1 MQRFLGYLVIAIVI
15 HIWNCAPSSVEK
27 TYIERVISSHG
38 AVIEVDGARFEIPP
52 NSVGDS
58 TPIRFGKHVFGKR
71 VGGQGFVILGES
83 YVIQPE
89 TLVFQKPITI
99 AVRNGN
105 KDVGLGVTIGKG
117 FVPLA
122 NCEVQG
128 KVISA
133 QLWHGGEYILIKTP
147 DRYGI
152 VEHKRTKEGL
162 LIIGGAYVGGYV
174 ENFKK
179 ALRRNGYDLPFWTYL
194 YDHKQSVEDN
204 ARLLHDELIRLHNE
218 YGEFRMDVVS
228 FGVGGL
234 VTHRYLTDTSY
245 YQRDVSSA
253 VIAIGT
259 PFFGS
264 NFADLDN
271 VLKGNSP
278 LRFFFLDGMG
288 DNAVALVPGSEFI
301 SLVLEKKHLPG
312 FHYYDDPTENKNFV
326 ALRGHT
332 RMRGEFDEEVSGD
345 GLVST
350 RSAMLT
356 AIEPAV
362 FELDHFDLFES
373 ENVHKAAA
381 DFVKLYRGYS
391 WPMLFSAVWND
402 RESYSKINDTWEREV
417 RLHFRD
423 DTDFDVL
430 LEFNENMLNS
440 APQNAILVTN
450 GDYDTYPAWYQQAR
464 GIRSDVMIVN
474 RSLLNIR
481 DYARYLMRLG
491 LPLGLSDDELDTID
505 HKKEDDRLITISDQ
519 LMQLLLRQKARP
531 VVFSTTLYH
540 PEKYGYPLKL
550 SGLVYELVES
560 NIDIVR
566 TKHLLLEEF
575 TFEKLFSRSID
586 SLDVNLQNMIRNYA
600 AIAYQLAVA
609 LEDSGEYAEAVEMLH
624 FAGRFGLEPMFLY
637 DEATLCFKMGKK
649 EMAADVLERLLLL
662 EIGDIKLVKEVARMY
677 YENSMRQKAVSLL
690 ASALED
696 NPEARELTDLIR
708 KYQEE

>member
-1 MQRFLGYLVIAIVI
+1 MQRILGYLVIGIII
-15 HIWNCAPSSVEK
+15 HVWSCAPTVVEK
-27 TYIERVISSHG
+27 TYIEKVISSQG
-38 AVIEVDGARFEIPP
+38 AVIEVDGARFEFPA
-52 NSVGDS
+52 NSVSDS
-58 TPIRFGKHVFGKR
+58 TLIRFGKHVFRKR
-71 VGGQGFVILGES
+71 AVGQGFVILGES

-99 AVRNGN
+99 ALSNRNEN
-105 KDVGLGVTIGKG
+105 IDLGMAISRG

-122 NCEVQG
+122 SSEIKD
-128 KVISA
+128 KVLTA
-133 QLWHGGEYILIKTP
+133 KLWHGGEYVLVKTP

-152 VEHKRTKEGL
+152 VEHERAKEGL
-162 LIIGGAYVGGYV
+162 LMVGDVYVSGYI

-179 ALRRNGYDLPFWTYL
+179 VLRNNGYDLPLWIYL
-194 YDHKQSVEDN
+194 YDHKQSIEEN
-204 ARLLHDELIRLHNE
+204 AKYLRDELKRLHYE

-245 YQRDVSSA
+245 YQRDISSA

-271 VLKGNSP
+271 ALKGNSP
-278 LRFFFLDGMG
+278 LRFFFLHGMG

-301 SLVLEKKHLPG
+301 SRVLEKKHLPG

-326 ALRGHT
+326 ALRGHKS
-332 RMRGEFDEEVSGD
+332 MRGEFDEEVSGD
-345 GLVST
+345 GLVSI

-362 FELDHFDLFES
+362 FELDHFDLFE
-373 ENVHKAAA
+373 NKTVHRVAA

-391 WPMLFSAVWND
+391 WPVLFSAVWSG

-423 DTDFDVL
+423 ATDFNVL

-440 APQNAILVTN
+440 APRNAILVTN
-450 GDYDTYPAWYQQAR
+450 GDYDTYPAWYQQAK
-464 GIRSDVMIVN
+464 GVRSDVIIVN

-481 DYARYLMRLG
+481 DYARYLIRIG

-505 HKKEDDRLITISDQ
+505 HKKEDERFITISDQ
-519 LMQLLLRQKARP
+519 LMKILLRQGIRP
-531 VVFSTTLYH
+531 VVFSTTIYH

-550 SGLVYELVES
+550 SGLVYELLES
-560 NIDIVR
+560 DIDVVR
-566 TKHLLLEEF
+566 TKQLLLEEF
-575 TFEKLFSRSID
+575 VFEKLFSRSLD
-586 SLDVNLQNMIRNYA
+586 SLDINLQNMIRNYA
-600 AIAYQLAVA
+600 AIAYQLAA
-609 LEDSGEYAEAVEMLH
+609 AFEDSGEYAEAIGMLE

-637 DEATLCFKMGKK
+637 DEARLYFKMSNK
-649 EMAADVLERLLLL
+649 EEAAEVLEKLLVL
-662 EIGDIKLVKEVARMY
+662 ETGDIKLVKEVARLY
-677 YENSMRQKAVSLL
+677 HENDMRQEAVSLL

-696 NPEARELTDLIR
+696 NPQDRELTELIR

>member
-1 MQRFLGYLVIAIVI
+1 MQRILGYLVIGIIILV
-15 HIWNCAPSSVEK
+15 WSCAPAVVEK
-27 TYIERVISSHG
+27 TYIEKVISSQG
-38 AVIEVDGARFEIPP
+38 AVIEVDGARFEFPA
-52 NSVGDS
+52 NSVSDS
-58 TPIRFGKHVFGKR
+58 TSIRLGKHVFRKR
-71 VGGQGFVILGES
+71 AVGQGFVILGES

-99 AVRNGN
+99 AISNRNEN
-105 KDVGLGVTIGKG
+105 IDLGIAISKG

-122 NCEVQG
+122 RSEIKE
-128 KVISA
+128 KVLTA
-133 QLWHGGEYILIKTP
+133 KLWHGGEYVLVKTP

-152 VEHKRTKEGL
+152 VEHERAKEGL
-162 LIIGGAYVGGYV
+162 LIVGDVYVSGYIN
-174 ENFKK
+174 NFKK
-179 ALRRNGYDLPFWTYL
+179 VLRNNGYDLPLWTYL
-194 YDHKQSVEDN
+194 YDHKKSIEDN
-204 ARLLHDELIRLHNE
+204 AKLLRDELNRLHYE

-271 VLKGNSP
+271 ALKGNSP

-301 SLVLEKKHLPG
+301 SRVLQKKHLPG

-326 ALRGHT
+326 ALRGHKS
-332 RMRGEFDEEVSGD
+332 MRGEFDEEVSGD
-345 GLVST
+345 GLVSI

-362 FELDHFDLFES
+362 FELDHFNLFES
-373 ENVHKAAA
+373 KDVHRVAA

-391 WPMLFSAVWND
+391 WPVLFSALWNG

-423 DTDFDVL
+423 DTDFNVL

-450 GDYDTYPAWYQQAR
+450 GDYDTYPAWYQQAK
-464 GIRSDVMIVN
+464 GVRSDVIIVN

-505 HKKEDDRLITISDQ
+505 HKKEDDRFVTISDQ
-519 LMQLLLRQKARP
+519 LMKILLRQAIRP
-531 VVFSTTLYH
+531 VVFSTTIYH

-550 SGLVYELVES
+550 SGLVYELLES
-560 NIDIVR
+560 DIDVVR

-575 TFEKLFSRSID
+575 TFEKLFSRSLD
-586 SLDVNLQNMIRNYA
+586 SLDINLQNMIRNYA
-600 AIAYQLAVA
+600 AIAYQLAAA
-609 LEDSGEYAEAVEMLH
+609 LEDSGEYTEAIGMLE
-624 FAGRFGLEPMFLY
+624 FASRFGLEPMFLY
-637 DEATLCFKMGKK
+637 DEARLYFKMGNK
-649 EMAADVLERLLLL
+649 EEAAEVLEKLLVL
-662 EIGDIKLVKEVARMY
+662 ETGDIKLVKEVARMY
-677 YENSMRQKAVSLL
+677 HENEMRQEAVSLL

-696 NPEARELTDLIR
+696 NPQDRELTDLIR